1 MGIFKNYVSQTRK
14 PEGFWGKMMIKGM
27 NVGHAKMADW
37 GMSYLNINSPKYI
50 AELGCGGGRNAAEL
64 IKRYSKA
71 KVWAVD
77 YSPLSVQKATEY
89 NRKAITDGRCSVYED
104 DVSNLKLAKNKYD
117 LATAFETV
125 YFWPDIRKC
134 FREVF
139 SILKAGGHFMIVN
152 ESDGTDKTGK
162 TFEKIIDGMKVYTEK
177 EIKSALENAGFS
189 EIKTIH
195 REEKPWIT
203 VIARKKGV

>member
-1 MGIFKNYVSQTRK
+1 
-14 PEGFWGKMMIKGM
+14 MMIKGM
-27 NVGHAKMADW
+27 NAGHAKMADW
-37 GMSYLNINSPKYI
+37 AISHLEINEPQYI
-50 AELGCGGGRNAAEL
+50 AELGCGGGRNAGAL
-64 IKRYSKA
+64 LKKYPKSYVTAI
-71 KVWAVD
+71 D
-77 YSPLSVQKATEY
+77 YSPLSVAQAKEY
-89 NRKAITDGRCSVYED
+89 NKQAISDGRCSVCED

-177 EIKSALENAGFS
+177 EIKSALANAGFT
-189 EIKTIH
+189 EIQTVH
-195 REEKPWIT
+195 HEQKPWICA
-203 VIARKKGV
+203 IAKKKGV